1 MRGAADLDRRG
12 LGLLGGA
19 HLSVDLCQA
28 AVPALLP
35 FFVDQRGYSY
45 AAAGALVFA
54 ATVGSSLIQP
64 LFGHAADRLQL
75 PWLMPAGVL
84 AAGAGIALSGVA
96 PTYALTFAA
105 IVVSGIGV
113 AAFHPEGARHAN
125 YASGV
130 AKARGMSLF
139 ALGGNAGFAL
149 GPVLTTVC
157 VLAVGLE
164 GTLMIALLPAVAGV
178 TLAAK
183 RRRLHGLRVRGAT
196 AAAQRER
203 AREDRWAPF
212 ARLTGVISL
221 RSCVHF
227 GLLAFVPAWFVTQLG
242 TSEAAG
248 NAALTAML
256 ASGAA
261 GTLIGGRIA
270 DRVGRL
276 PILLACLAL
285 AGPTLAALILAPTA
299 LAFGLVALVGF
310 TVVGTF
316 AITVVLG
323 QEYLPNRLGM
333 ASGVT
338 LGAAIGVGGALA
350 PVLGALADA
359 QGIETAMWVIAAIPV
374 PALLL
379 ALTLPVE
386 GRFGLKP
393 QVPKTRSPASPSP
406 GRM

>member
-1 MRGAADLDRRG
+1 VSAEALDRRG
-12 LGLLGGA
+12 LSLLGGA

-35 FFVDQRGYSY
+35 FFVEQRGYSY

-75 PWLMPAGVL
+75 PWLMAVGVL
-84 AAGAGIALSGVA
+84 MAGAGIALAGVA
-96 PTYALTFAA
+96 SSYLLTFAA
-105 IVVSGIGV
+105 IALSGIGV

-125 YASGV
+125 YASG
-130 AKARGMSLF
+130 ARKAQGMSLF
-139 ALGGNAGFAL
+139 ALGGNGGFAL
-149 GPVLTTVC
+149 GPVLTTGF
-157 VLAVGLE
+157 VLAFGLP
-164 GTLMIALLPAVAGV
+164 GTLFLALIPGVAGTV
-178 TLAAK
+178 LLAK
-183 RRRLHGLRVRGAT
+183 SGKLHSLRVRGA
-196 AAAQRER
+196 AAAE
-203 AREDRWAPF
+203 ADSESTPEDRWGAF
-212 ARLTGVISL
+212 GRLTGVISL

-227 GLLAFVPAWFVTQLG
+227 GLLSFVPVWFVTSLG
-242 TSEAAG
+242 TSEAGG

-256 ASGAA
+256 AAGAA
-261 GTLIGGRIA
+261 GTVIGGRIA
-270 DRVGRL
+270 DRVGRRT
-276 PILLACLAL
+276 ILLACV
-285 AGPTLAALILAPTA
+285 AATTPLMAAFILAPTA
-299 LAFGLVALVGF
+299 LAFPLVALLGLVII
-310 TVVGTF
+310 GTF

-350 PVLGALADA
+350 PILGALADA
-359 QGIETAMWVIAAIPV
+359 HGIETAMWVIAAIPL

-379 ALTLPVE
+379 ALTLPSD
-386 GRFGLKP
+386 GRARFAR